1 MAQSASVAA
10 ARGGTFFD
18 DSMKIL
24 SKKKFD
30 AIKLKEEIDSY
41 QPTHIAGYSKDVTA
55 IDGFLTHV
63 TDELIWNQI
72 HDATGRICGATA
84 ERVVSESHSAWAEAE
99 WERSKT
105 HFMDSLGHR
114 TQKWKNSSA
123 LGSLAESNTSVLG
136 QAGSVDMREAAG
148 VVRGRAGLV
157 IGSSTPASSSS
168 SSSSG
173 NINARMDASSMSG
186 RGGSSSSNSGDAA
199 AIGGRGMT
207 DLASSALT
215 LTIPAHGLPMSQ
227 FAKDHAAI
235 VRRVALFQQRQ
246 GDALRKDVSAE
257 HVIRPAKEFLAEIN
271 EAMASRAVTEA
282 DNLSRKDLEG
292 YGDVIQMLSEVV
304 GECRQ
309 LPATPGSFSS
319 ICFEKTQPAHGGQ
332 GITKEERDSIL
343 VHARAMRRVRLL
355 ITMGSKQHLENQ
367 MRVLWAEFV
376 DGAVQRGR
384 MALHPLV
391 QGEGE
396 SSRQKVR
403 AYVRI
408 RDQMSMNNNSE
419 ISRFRAYQIRSPR
432 DNGATPVW
440 SYVYHCLRVGDLEG
454 AVVELKICRNAGL
467 QVESAIIVSL
477 DIFHKILRSLEETAP
492 LDGNS
497 LDGHELLSPLTS
509 LEANDLKE
517 ALNCCQQLY
526 FAEDQQQNPDKKCMY
541 RLFVLNLISLSDIDL
556 FSTVPDEDAVPEI
569 EHYLWGSMWYI
580 QWNGILKICGFDS
593 LPDDIPDNGELELY
607 ENILG
612 FGGEAYF
619 ETPSD
624 NVNNDANFEPFSPFT
639 YAKVLICCQR
649 FGDAV
654 NYLWRK
660 DKIFP
665 AIHLAVVCLHYGLI
679 LPQRPLTENPK
690 YYGPNASVSATS
702 YGNPEPA
709 SIIRVYTSAPF
720 LLDYAEEA
728 VDYMMCLSSR
738 WKEGVRNI
746 RERINPDDLYWETER
761 IAADNRIS
769 QECTHLFTSLDKA
782 QLVKVCGEVRTMLAK
797 DAPGSGGSGDT
808 ENVIARTLG
817 YIDVHLRSPDAV
829 DELLSRAAHYLLNT
843 ARDAEGAIHLYQ
855 LAGRYADVVQE
866 IVNQLGI
873 VLIPPHNDRTFWKTT
888 ATTFYDTFIRKGLG
902 PVVLILQRSEQMHLA
917 KTLGDILNLCSFID
931 LFTEGKF
938 QEALMALDSIE
949 LLPQN
954 KADVARFAGRLPTL
968 HPALRKVTNDILM
981 NAMECTRRL
990 YAQRKNDKISE
1001 YQGQTNTD
1009 VSMLYLRNR
1018 AQAIVSFSI
1027 STSSYLRQDTPQRLS
1042 QIESTMF

>member
-1 MAQSASVAA
+1 
-10 ARGGTFFD
+10 
-18 DSMKIL
+18 
-24 SKKKFD
+24 
-30 AIKLKEEIDSY
+30 
-41 QPTHIAGYSKDVTA
+41 
-55 IDGFLTHV
+55 
-63 TDELIWNQI
+63 
-72 HDATGRICGATA
+72 
-84 ERVVSESHSAWAEAE
+84 
-99 WERSKT
+99 
-105 HFMDSLGHR
+105 MDSLGHR
-114 TQKWKNSSA
+114 TQKWKNRSS
-123 LGSLAESNTSVLG
+123 LGSLAESSTSTLG
-136 QAGSVDMREAAG
+136 QARAVDLREAAG
-148 VVRGRAGLV
+148 VVRGRAGAV
-157 IGSSTPASSSS
+157 IGSSTPASGS

-173 NINARMDASSMSG
+173 ARMDISATNG
-186 RGGSSSSNSGDAA
+186 RRGGGTSSSSGLLGGGDAG
-199 AIGGRGMT
+199 AISGRGMT
-207 DLASSALT
+207 DLTSSALA
-215 LTIPAHGLPMSQ
+215 LTMPAHGLPMSQ

-235 VRRVALFQQRQ
+235 VRRVALFQQQ
-246 GDALRKDVSAE
+246 QHDALRKDVSAE

-271 EAMASRAVTEA
+271 EAVASRAVTEA

-292 YGDVIQMLSEVV
+292 YGDVIQMLSEIV
-304 GECRQ
+304 GETRHV
-309 LPATPGSFSS
+309 PAAPGSFSS
-319 ICFEKTQPAHGGQ
+319 ICFEQARPALGGQ
-332 GITKEERDSIL
+332 GISKEERDSIL
-343 VHARAMRRVRLL
+343 VHARSMRRVRLL
-355 ITMGSKQHLENQ
+355 ITMGSKQHLESQ

-376 DGAVQRGR
+376 EGAVQRGR

-408 RDQMSMNNNSE
+408 RDQMSMSSASAS
-419 ISRFRAYQIRSPR
+419 SRFRAYQIRSPR

-440 SYVYHCLRVGDLEG
+440 SFVYHCLRVGDVEG
-454 AVVELKICRNAGL
+454 AVAELKICRNAGL
-467 QVESAIIVSL
+467 QVESAIIVAL
-477 DIFHKILRSLEETAP
+477 DLFHKILLALEETSPRSGGA
-492 LDGNS
+492 LDGR
-497 LDGHELLSPLTS
+497 EQASPLTS

-619 ETPSD
+619 ETPPD
-624 NVNNDANFEPFSPFT
+624 NVDHDALFEPFSPFT

-690 YYGPNASVSATS
+690 YSGSGASVSATS

-709 SIIRVYTSAPF
+709 NIIRVYTSAPF
-720 LLDYAEEA
+720 VLDYAEEA

-738 WKEGVRNI
+738 WSDGLRNI
-746 RERINPDDLYWETER
+746 RERINPDELYWETER

-769 QECTHLFTSLDKA
+769 QECTHLFTSLDKM
-782 QLVKVCGEVRTMLAK
+782 QLVKVCGEVRTSLAK
-797 DAPGSGGSGDT
+797 DAPDNGRSTDN
-808 ENVIARTLG
+808 ENVISRTLG
-817 YIDVHLRSPDAV
+817 YIDAHLRSPAAV

-855 LAGRYADVVQE
+855 LAGRYADVIQE
-866 IVNQLGI
+866 MVNQMGI
-873 VLIPPHNDRTFWKTT
+873 VLIPPHNDRAFWKAT
-888 ATTFYDTFIRKGLG
+888 ATSFYDTFIRKGLG
-902 PVVLILQRSEQMHLA
+902 PVVLILQKSEQMHLA
-917 KTLGDILNLCSFID
+917 KTLGDILTLCSFID
-931 LFTEGKF
+931 LFTEAKF

-949 LLPQN
+949 LLPQD
-954 KADVARFAGRLPTL
+954 KADVSRFAGRLPSL

-990 YAQRKNDKISE
+990 YAQRKNEKISD
-1001 YQGQTNTD
+1001 YQGKTNTD
-1009 VSMLYLRNR
+1009 ISMLYLRNR

-1027 STSSYLRQDTPQRLS
+1027 SASSYLRQDTPQRLS

>member
-1 MAQSASVAA
+1 MKLAFIYWN
-10 ARGGTFFD
+10 FFAYHHPRHTYLL
-18 DSMKIL
+18 L
-24 SKKKFD
+24 STPPH
-30 AIKLKEEIDSY
+30 SY
-41 QPTHIAGYSKDVTA
+41 
-55 IDGFLTHV
+55 
-63 TDELIWNQI
+63 
-72 HDATGRICGATA
+72 R
-84 ERVVSESHSAWAEAE
+84 
-99 WERSKT
+99 
-105 HFMDSLGHR
+105 
-114 TQKWKNSSA
+114 
-123 LGSLAESNTSVLG
+123 LG
-136 QAGSVDMREAAG
+136 QASAVDMREAAR
-148 VVRGRAGLV
+148 VVRGRAGAV
-157 IGSSTPASSSS
+157 IGSATPTGSSSSGSGARLSDSSVQGRGDVTS

-173 NINARMDASSMSG
+173 GGKMD
-186 RGGSSSSNSGDAA
+186 GDA
-199 AIGGRGMT
+199 GGRGRADMT
-207 DLASSALT
+207 SSSALSLIT
-215 LTIPAHGLPMSQ
+215 PAHGLPMSS

-235 VRRVALFQQRQ
+235 VRRVALFQQQQHDTLKRV
-246 GDALRKDVSAE
+246 DSAE
-257 HVIRPAKEFLAEIN
+257 QVIRPAKEFLAEIN
-271 EAMASRAVTEA
+271 DAVAARALTEE

-292 YGDVIQMLSEVV
+292 YGDVIQMLSEIV
-304 GECRQ
+304 GECKHM
-309 LPATPGSFSS
+309 PATPGSFSS
-319 ICFEKTQPAHGGQ
+319 ICFEKAQPAQSTGEQ
-332 GITKEERDSIL
+332 GIAKDERDSIL

-391 QGEGE
+391 LGEGE

-408 RDQMSMNNNSE
+408 RDQMSMSNAAVSPG
-419 ISRFRAYQIRSPR
+419 FRAFQIRSPR
-432 DNGATPVW
+432 DSGATPVW
-440 SYVYHCLRVGDLEG
+440 SYVYHCLRVGDLDG
-454 AVVELKICRNAGL
+454 AVAELKICRNAGL
-467 QVESAIIVSL
+467 QVESAIIVAL
-477 DIFHKILRSLEETAP
+477 DIFQKILLSLEENAP

-497 LDGHELLSPLTS
+497 FASSAEQPSPLTT

-526 FAEDQQQNPDKKCMY
+526 FAEDQQQDPDKKCMY

-624 NVNNDANFEPFSPFT
+624 NINNDANFEPFSPFT

-720 LLDYAEEA
+720 VLDYAEET
-728 VDYMMCLSSR
+728 VDYMMCLSSQ
-738 WKEGVRNI
+738 WKEGVRSI
-746 RERINPDDLYWETER
+746 RERINPDELYWETES

-769 QECTHLFTSLDKA
+769 QECTHLFTSLDKV
-782 QLVKVCGEVRTMLAK
+782 QLVKVCGEVRTTVVK
-797 DAPGSGGSGDT
+797 DVPGSGDSSDT
-808 ENVIARTLG
+808 ENVMVRTRG
-817 YIDVHLRSPDAV
+817 YIDAHLRNPDAV
-829 DELLSRAAHYLLNT
+829 DELLSKAAHYLLNT

-855 LAGRYADVVQE
+855 LAGRYADVIQE

-873 VLIPPHNDRTFWKTT
+873 VLVPPHKDRAFWKSA
-888 ATTFYDTFIRKGLG
+888 ATSFYDTFIRKGLS
-902 PVVLILQRSEQMHLA
+902 PVVLILQKSEQIHLA

-931 LFTEGKF
+931 LFTEGQF
-938 QEALMALDSIE
+938 QEALMVLDSIE
-949 LLPQN
+949 LLPQ
-954 KADVARFAGRLPTL
+954 KKEDVSRFASRLPSL

-990 YAQRKNDKISE
+990 YAQRKNDRISE

-1009 VSMLYLRNR
+1009 VTMLYLRNR